1 MRGRYWVY
9 IITDK
14 PYGTLYTGV
23 TGDLFR
29 RSYEH
34 REGLYKGFT
43 KKYGLKMLVWY
54 EEFPEITDAI
64 AREKQL
70 KKWKRDWKIDLIKEL
85 NPQWRDLYEDLNK

>member
-1 MRGRYWVY
+1 MYKRYWVY

-34 REGLYKGFT
+34 HESLYKGFA
-43 KKYGLKMLVWY
+43 KKYRLKMLVWY
-54 EEFPEITDAI
+54 EEYPEIADAI

-70 KKWKRDWKIDLIKEL
+70 KKWKRNWKIDLIQAL
-85 NPQWRDLYEDLNK
+85 NPRWRDLFEDLNK

>member
-70 KKWKRDWKIDLIKEL
+70 KKWKRD
-85 NPQWRDLYEDLNK
+85 